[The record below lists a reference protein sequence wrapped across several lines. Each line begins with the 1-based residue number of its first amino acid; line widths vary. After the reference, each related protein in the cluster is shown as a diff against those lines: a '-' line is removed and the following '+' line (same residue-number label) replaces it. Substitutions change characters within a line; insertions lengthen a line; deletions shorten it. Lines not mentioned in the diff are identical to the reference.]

1 MNSETVVNCIFK
13 YFNSKVLVLDH
24 FYLIN
29 NSEYVF
35 YFDILFKLV
44 LTDARTKKL
53 GDKALKKYWFYNG
66 KFYL

>member
-1 MNSETVVNCIFK
+1 M
-13 YFNSKVLVLDH
+13 LVLDH

-66 KFYL
+66 KFYLWQL